1 MASTDFTIKLD
12 DSDRELIRRLT
23 DAIEGARPPRS
34 NSVQPLVGPPDVNQ
48 GEPAA
53 LARPATIAKVVTIVE
68 EAIMQ
73 IRFVC
78 IGKKSRLAFDE
89 IAESLV
95 QQIEDLDQGPIAKPL
110 SKPKSPNQCP
120 PHYYR

>member
-1 MASTDFTIKLD
+1 MASNEITMKLD

-53 LARPATIAKVVTIVE
+53 LARPATIAKILAYLNRRRAHFKNLASECYASDCIVDEYDEIIQWVE
-68 EAIMQ
+68 ELGRRVRPRAD
-73 IRFVC
+73 C
-78 IGKKSRLAFDE
+78 
-89 IAESLV
+89 
-95 QQIEDLDQGPIAKPL
+95 
-110 SKPKSPNQCP
+110 
-120 PHYYR
+120 